1 MVRWAAFRVNSCQA
15 SNRMCASLHQYLQLL
30 SSFQL
35 VTGKAASGHPVWKPL
50 LTYCVTRWA
59 LNCPCSHQRQT
70 MRIGKGTA
78 RPLSTSWQ
86 EGRHPLQSINFFS
99 DTNLTILVP
108 QGFCRWRDYCRWHSV
123 GWSVWCRG
131 WPDSQKPLCSRVY
144 PYWGYS
150 GNCTV
155 PYCNLDSV
163 FSRTQIFFSFNFVW
177 VKFSSGFAGQDRVLT
192 YQVSDSASSKNIS
205 TLQWMAKRRTYQKP
219 CRSGLFAW
227 FFIFWD
233 QISLVNWSS

>member
-108 QGFCRWRDYCRWHSV
+108 QGFCRWRDYCRWYSV

-144 PYWGYS
+144 PYWRYS

-163 FSRTQIFFSFNFVW
+163 FSRAQISSASILFESSFLQALLDKIEFLPIKCRIQQAARIYRLYNGWQKGELTKNLADQVYLLGFSFSEI
-177 VKFSSGFAGQDRVLT
+177 K
-192 YQVSDSASSKNIS
+192 
-205 TLQWMAKRRTYQKP
+205 
-219 CRSGLFAW
+219 
-227 FFIFWD
+227 
-233 QISLVNWSS
+233 SL